1 MYSSPEIFQLPLHN
15 NWIPTASQCKSSNSL
30 RKFIL
35 NGKEI
40 SDFRKEPGRPF
51 AFLAKILL
59 PQEFW
64 VVFSQGTARD

>member
-15 NWIPTASQCKSSNSL
+15 NWIPTASQRKSSSSL

-35 NGKEI
+35 NGKQI
-40 SDFRKEPGRPF
+40 SDFRKEPGRSF
-51 AFLAKILL
+51 EFLAKIHL

-64 VVFSQGTARD
+64 AAFSQGTARD